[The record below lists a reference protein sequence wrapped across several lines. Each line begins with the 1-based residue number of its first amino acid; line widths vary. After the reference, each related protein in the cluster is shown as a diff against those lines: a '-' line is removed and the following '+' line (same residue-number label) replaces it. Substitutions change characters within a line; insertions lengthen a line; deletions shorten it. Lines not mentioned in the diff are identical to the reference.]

1 MWIVTTVFD
10 RAYLS
15 GLVFILP
22 RYCMTYRLKYVEII
36 FIHLVMWI
44 LDITIKYS
52 GPKKI

>member
-1 MWIVTTVFD
+1 MWLVATIFD
-10 RAYLS
+10 RADLN

-22 RYCMTYRLKYVEII
+22 RYCTTHRLKYVEII